1 MIKVRHFPLGM
12 IATNTYLITD
22 ENTGES
28 ALVDPACKDERLTQ
42 EILGLGVDKLRYIL
56 LTHGHFDH
64 IGAVGYYS
72 QKFSA
77 KVVIASKEEPFLSD
91 NNMNLSIMLGAS
103 QLMPVTADITLSDG
117 DKFTLGETE
126 FCFMH
131 TPGHTM
137 GSGCYVFPDDK
148 AIFSGDT
155 LFYHSMGRVDF
166 PTSNPAQMRD
176 SLHRLSNM
184 EGDFIVYPGHDRFTT
199 LSEER
204 ENNPYF

>member
-28 ALVDPACKDERLTQ
+28 ALVDPACKDERLTR
-42 EILGLGVDKLRYIL
+42 EILGLGKNKLRYIL

-64 IGAVGYYS
+64 IGAVEFYS
-72 QKFSA
+72 RQFCA

-91 NNMNLSIMLGAS
+91 NNLNLSSMLGAS
-103 QLMPVTADITLSDG
+103 QLSPCSADITLSDKDKLSLG
-117 DKFTLGETE
+117 DTAFY
-126 FCFMH
+126 FMH
-131 TPGHTM
+131 TPGHTC

-148 AIFSGDT
+148 VIFSGDT

-166 PTSNPAQMRD
+166 PTSDPVQMRD
-176 SLHRLSNM
+176 SLRRLSGM
-184 EGDFIVYPGHDRFTT
+184 DGDYTVYPGHNRFTT

-204 ENNPYF
+204 SNNPYF